1 MSIRELWV
9 DDAEGRRQFALS
21 DLPLKIGTASDC
33 ELRLPGPAS
42 TMVASLDTLDG
53 APFLQAGTG
62 SGVTVNGETLSGS
75 RRLADGDEVGFYGS
89 RIRIAL
95 SAARMSLRVELE
107 DSAYV
112 TRPPEVTDSDTGADE
127 EAIAPTTFRR
137 AAEVVS
143 ANQPQRSRRWQI
155 PVAIAIAALGAVS
168 YTLFTAKSIQF
179 DVQPVGADSVVVRG
193 GWFRLPLADRILLRE
208 GDYTV
213 EVRKEGYYDV
223 AQPFVVDERPSAT
236 VAVELRR
243 LPGFLTVLAAPDVE
257 AMVTVNEQT
266 VGPAP
271 LGPIELEPGT
281 HSVRVTADRYL
292 PYRHDLSI
300 AGLGRDSVLD
310 VQLVPQWADV
320 EIRSEPENAA
330 IYQGEREIGRTPMQV
345 EFMEGKHE
353 FSVVLEGY
361 KAWDGV
367 VEARANEDQTLPVIE
382 LEPANAAL
390 TVNSIPRA
398 ANVSVNGRYRGQ
410 SPIKLALSPDVDYEI
425 GLSKAGYGDTTR
437 TVRLRSAAAESI
449 TVDLSARVGRVT
461 INAQPADAEIVIDG
475 RVRGSGT
482 VNLDLSSAPHQLEV
496 KKDGYETFARS
507 ITPRPGYPQTVQVRL
522 LSDEEVRRR
531 SVSATLTTPQ
541 QQTLRRVEPGS
552 FSMGAS
558 RREQGRRANEVI
570 VPVTLTRPYFIGEKE
585 VTNAEF
591 LRFKAQHD
599 SGADVHASLAGNNNP
614 VVNVTW
620 AEAVEYCN
628 WLSAEE
634 GLVPAYEKR
643 FERWEPVTPTPNG
656 YRLPTEAEWVWAVRY
671 QGRANAT
678 RFPWGDR
685 LPPRPDSGNYAD
697 QSARE
702 LVPTVLPGYE
712 DGYASTAPVGSF
724 PANALG
730 LFDGGGNVAEWVQ
743 DYYSVPQPGQTSPV
757 VDPTGPRRGAQYV
770 IRGSSWRHGGIAE
783 LRYSYRDFS
792 KNGRVDVGFRIARNA
807 E

>member
-1 MSIRELWV
+1 MSIRELLV
-9 DDAEGRRQFALS
+9 DDAEGRRNFAPS
-21 DLPLKIGTASDC
+21 DLPLKIGTSSDC

-42 TMVASLDTLDG
+42 TSVASLDTLDG
-53 APFLQAGTG
+53 APFLQAAAG
-62 SGVTVNGETLSGS
+62 SGVTVNGEALSGS
-75 RRLADGDEVGFYGS
+75 RRLADGDEVGFYGT
-89 RIRIAL
+89 RIRVAL
-95 SAARMSLRVELE
+95 ADARLRLRVELE

-112 TRPPEVTDSDTGADE
+112 TRPPEATGAQTESAE

-137 AAEVVS
+137 AAEVAS
-143 ANQPQRSRRWQI
+143 ASQPTPSRRWQI
-155 PVAIAIAALGAVS
+155 PVAIGVAALAAVS

-179 DVQPVGADSVVVRG
+179 DIQPPGADSVVVRG
-193 GWFRLPLADRILLRE
+193 GWFRLPLADRVLLRE

-213 EVRKEGYYDV
+213 EVRKDGYYDV

-236 VAVELRR
+236 VAVEMRR
-243 LPGFLTVLAAPDVE
+243 LPGYLTVLTDPDIE
-257 AMVTVNEQT
+257 AVVTVNEQT

-292 PYRHDLSI
+292 PYRQDLPI
-300 AGLGRDSVLD
+300 AGLGRESVLD
-310 VQLVPQWADV
+310 VQLVPLWADV
-320 EIRSEPENAA
+320 EIRSVPENAA
-330 IYQGEREIGRTPMQV
+330 IYQGEREIGRTPMSV

-367 VEARANEDQTLPVIE
+367 VEARANEDQSLPTIE
-382 LEPANAAL
+382 LEPANAQL

-398 ANVSVNGRYRGQ
+398 ANVTVNGRYRGQ
-410 SPIKLALSPDVDYEI
+410 SPIKLALTPDVDYEI

-437 TVRLRSAAAESI
+437 TKRLRSGVSESM

-461 INAQPADAEIVIDG
+461 VTAQPADAEILIDG

-482 VNLDLSSAPHQLEV
+482 INVDLPSAPHQLEV
-496 KKDGYETFARS
+496 RKDGYETFSRS
-507 ITPRPGYPQTVQVRL
+507 ITPRPGYPQTVPVRL
-522 LSDEEVRRR
+522 LSDAEVRRR

-558 RREQGRRANEVI
+558 RREQGRQANEVI
-570 VPVTLTRPYFIGEKE
+570 VPVTITRPYFIGEKE

-599 SGADVHASLAGNNNP
+599 SGAEVHASLAGNSNP

-656 YRLPTEAEWVWAVRY
+656 YRLPTEAEWVWAIRY
-671 QGRANAT
+671 QGQTNAT

-702 LVPTVLPGYE
+702 LVPTVLPGYD

-724 PANALG
+724 PSNALG

-743 DYYSVPQPGQTSPV
+743 DYYSVPQPGQTAAV

-770 IRGSSWRHGGIAE
+770 IRGSSWRHGGITQ
-783 LRYSYRDFS
+783 LRYSYRDF
-792 KNGRVDVGFRIARNA
+792 GRDGRIDVGFRIARNA